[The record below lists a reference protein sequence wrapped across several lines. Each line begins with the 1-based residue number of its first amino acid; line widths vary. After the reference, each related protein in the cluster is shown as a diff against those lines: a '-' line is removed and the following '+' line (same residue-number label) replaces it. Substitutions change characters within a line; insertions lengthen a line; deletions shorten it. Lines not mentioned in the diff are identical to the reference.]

1 MKLSLCIP
9 TMDRWDFLKVN
20 LPKYLENPYIDEIV
34 ICDENG
40 NDVKRICEIFD
51 NSKIRTFVNDRCLGA
66 FFNKRKVVSLAKNP
80 IICLMDSDNYAPLT
94 YFHAFF
100 KYLETNPWEDN
111 IVYMPA
117 KTIPQ
122 KNHSGF
128 NYYHFAFLDITAKD
142 AYRIVKE
149 DQPFMNGGN
158 FIVSKS
164 LYEKAAL
171 LPEEERLGNE
181 CKALDVLLQNYL
193 FFKRCP
199 NTIMR
204 VVPSME
210 YEHIV
215 HSGSYYKL
223 TEGTIDSQKIISLFS
238 RL

>member
-20 LPKYLENPYIDEIV
+20 LPKYFENPYIDEIV

-94 YFHAFF
+94 YFQAFF
-100 KYLETNPWEDN
+100 KYLETNPWEDH
-111 IVYMPA
+111 IIYMPA

-122 KNHSGF
+122 TNHPGF
-128 NYYHFAFLDITAKD
+128 NYYRFACLDITAKN
-142 AYRIVKE
+142 AYRTVKDYE
-149 DQPFMNGGN
+149 AFMNGGN
-158 FIVSKS
+158 FIVSKT

-204 VVPSME
+204 VVPLME

-215 HSGSYYKL
+215 HPGSYYKL